1 MQPWHRANLEHAFN
15 RVGLVQVDTMLS
27 GNQSNHRRGKQQA
40 RSKHASRFLGTRGGL
55 RGERGDNGGRGV
67 FGDKC

>member
-1 MQPWHRANLEHAFN
+1 MQPWHRANLEHAFK
-15 RVGLVQVDTMLS
+15 RVGLVQVDKMLS
-27 GNQSNHRRGKQQA
+27 GIQSNHRRGKQQA
-40 RSKHASRFLGTRGGL
+40 RSKHASRCLGTRGEL